1 MSTIKYQNS
10 ILQTIGCTPIVKLN
24 HMSPNPDVDIY
35 VKLEGQN
42 PTGSV
47 KDRIALK
54 MITQAETH
62 GEISP
67 SRTILEPTSGNTG
80 ISIALVGKLKGYKVT
95 VVMPDN
101 VSEERTQLLEAYGA
115 SIIYSEGEKGS
126 NGSIELAQD
135 IISKNSDDYYM
146 PYQYGNSANPGAHY
160 EGTGPEI
167 LHSLPDVDM
176 FIAGLGTGGTLTGT
190 GKYLKEQNPNIK
202 VIAASTS
209 KQAIFSPPRMT
220 ISFFRS
226 LI

>member
-1 MSTIKYQNS
+1 MSTIKEPNGYQNS

-24 HMSPNPDVDIY
+24 HMSPNPNVDIF

-54 MITQAETH
+54 MITEAENS
-62 GEISP
+62 GEISE

-115 SIIYSEGEKGS
+115 NIIYSEGEKGS
-126 NGSIELAQD
+126 NGSIE
-135 IISKNSDDYYM
+135 
-146 PYQYGNSANPGAHY
+146 
-160 EGTGPEI
+160 
-167 LHSLPDVDM
+167 
-176 FIAGLGTGGTLTGT
+176 
-190 GKYLKEQNPNIK
+190 
-202 VIAASTS
+202 
-209 KQAIFSPPRMT
+209 
-220 ISFFRS
+220 
-226 LI
+226 